1 MQIANTLHRSPGS
14 IRDKAQRLR
23 DKGVLKAIPQS
34 GSIKPDRQD
43 FDEVKMN
50 YCRKNHITTA
60 ELYSRFE
67 SDDQLAAELYRRGSS
82 GQADKVGAQGRMKG
96 YGKSVIECYAGCGSP
111 RHPALVALRATVTS
125 RATTRAGQL

>member
-1 MQIANTLHRSPGS
+1 MRAWTKEEISTLIGTWPKASVMQIANTLHRSPGS

-23 DKGVLKAIPQS
+23 DNGVLEANVPQS

-60 ELYSRFE
+60 ELYARFE
-67 SDDQLAAELYRRGSS
+67 SDDQLAAELYRLA
-82 GQADKVGAQGRMKG
+82 QAAKLTRL
-96 YGKSVIECYAGCGSP
+96 CP
-111 RHPALVALRATVTS
+111 RKDEGLWEKYR
-125 RATTRAGQL
+125 

>member
-1 MQIANTLHRSPGS
+1 MRAWTKEEISTLIGMWPKASVMQIANTLHRSPGS

-23 DKGVLKAIPQS
+23 DKGMLEANVPQS

-43 FDEVKMN
+43 FDEVKMD

-67 SDDQLAAELYRRGSS
+67 SDDQLAAELYR
-82 GQADKVGAQGRMKG
+82 QAQAAKLTRLR
-96 YGKSVIECYAGCGSP
+96 P
-111 RHPALVALRATVTS
+111 RKDEGLWEKYR
-125 RATTRAGQL
+125 

>member
-1 MQIANTLHRSPGS
+1 MRAWTKEEISTLIGMWPKASVMQIANTLHRSPGS

-23 DKGVLKAIPQS
+23 DKGVLEANVPQS

-82 GQADKVGAQGRMKG
+82 GQADKVAPKEG
-96 YGKSVIECYAGCGSP
+96 
-111 RHPALVALRATVTS
+111 
-125 RATTRAGQL
+125 